1 MKRYLGLSLFAFAVL
16 SFAAVWLGGLNQDE
30 GWGLYAAS
38 LVADGKVPYLDF
50 FYTQGPVTAY
60 VYAALSPLWEPFGL
74 VGGRVATWAMGALAI
89 VAACRLAASF
99 CGRKGAAAA
108 TAAALATALLLGS
121 NLYHVYYTSIPKT
134 YALASLFF
142 ATGFLALSRA
152 VSSGSRIALVASA
165 AFLALAAGT
174 RYSFGAAIAAA
185 AVCLF
190 AADLRRTGFGLHLL
204 RSRGVAFAA
213 VAAAVLAA
221 VYGPFLVVPAEREG
235 LFAAFRYHVA
245 RAGGVDLVFSVGSLS
260 RLVRWY
266 LPVFVLLGLGFAS
279 AFRDKAGMGEAMRVS
294 LVSCAAVF
302 AVQFFAPFP
311 YEDYQ
316 TPLMPVVAAAAA
328 ALVSARPD
336 ALLLALGLSWA
347 SSFGSPLLEK
357 WTTDGQDRF
366 WTIKKEKCEMA
377 LLKDAAK
384 AVEALDPGGK
394 TLLTQDLY
402 LAVESR
408 RKVPDG
414 LEMGPF
420 SMLGRD
426 EWLKLLSSAPCP
438 VAAFS
443 GYGFSIKPPE
453 CVERPFDEQMEFWN
467 ALKKNYSRAGVIES
481 FGQNSTT
488 LIILKRGVKE
498 GGAK

>member
-1 MKRYLGLSLFAFAVL
+1 MKRYLGLALFAFAVL

-74 VGGRVATWAMGALAI
+74 VGGRIATWLMGAAAI
-89 VAACRLAASF
+89 VVACRLAASF
-99 CGRKGAAAA
+99 CARTGAASV
-108 TAAALATALLLGS
+108 AALATAFLLGS

-134 YALASLFF
+134 YALAALFF
-142 ATGFLALSRA
+142 AAGFLALSKA
-152 VSSGSRIALVASA
+152 LSSGSRRALAASA

-174 RYSFGAAIAAA
+174 RYSFGGAIAAV
-185 AVCLF
+185 AVSLF
-190 AADLRRTGFGLHLL
+190 VLDLRRTGFGRHLF
-204 RSRGVAFAA
+204 RSRGVLFSA
-213 VAAAVLAA
+213 VAAAVLVAI
-221 VYGPFLVVPAEREG
+221 YGPFLVVPAAREG

-245 RAGGVDLVFSVGSLS
+245 RAGGIDLVFSVGSLS

-266 LPVFVLLGLGFAS
+266 LPVFIFLGLGFGA
-279 AFRDKAGMGEAMRVS
+279 AGRGKAGMCEAMRIS

-302 AVQFFAPFP
+302 AIQFFAPFP

-316 TPLMPVVAAAAA
+316 TPLMPVVAAVAA
-328 ALVSARPD
+328 ALSSARAD

-347 SSFGSPLLEK
+347 SSFGSPLLEE

-366 WTIKKEKCEMA
+366 WTIKKEKSEMA

-384 AVEALDPGGK
+384 AVEAIDPGGK

-402 LAVESR
+402 LAIESR
-408 RKVPDG
+408 RKVPKG

-420 SMLGRD
+420 SMLGKD
-426 EWLKLLSSAPCP
+426 EWLELLSSAPCP

-453 CVERPFDEQMEFWN
+453 CVERPFAEQMEFWN

-488 LIILKRGVKE
+488 LLILKRNGE
-498 GGAK
+498 NGGGAK